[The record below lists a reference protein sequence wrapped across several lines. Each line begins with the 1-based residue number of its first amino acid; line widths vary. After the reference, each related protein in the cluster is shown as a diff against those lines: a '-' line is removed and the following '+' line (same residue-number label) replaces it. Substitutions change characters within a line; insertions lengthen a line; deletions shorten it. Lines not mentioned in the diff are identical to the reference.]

1 MLRTLKLHFHLLYL
15 FFSNI
20 YHRFVMFLIVQ
31 LICKKGW
38 VESLISEP
46 VRLLLQRCNTCRF
59 AVCLET
65 REAFITA
72 IWGYLKTSYFSDL
85 AMMLTEPEA
94 RDLWTVKG
102 PHRVWIGM
110 YREPW
115 RWSDNRNSSF
125 KNWGD
130 GQPNNHLAVQYC
142 VFLNL
147 DYTWGDADCT
157 KMNLL
162 NVQAQSQ

>member
-46 VRLLLQRCNTCRF
+46 RTFVLIQKAMNWTDAREYCRNHH
-59 AVCLET
+59 T
-65 REAFITA
+65 
-72 IWGYLKTSYFSDL
+72 DL

-94 RDLWTVKG
+94 RDLGTVKG

-125 KNWGD
+125 KNWRD
-130 GQPNNHLAVQYC
+130 GQPNNYLAVQYC

-147 DYTWGDADCT
+147 DYTWWDADCT
-157 KMNLL
+157 KMPSVRMQNI
-162 NVQAQSQ
+162 QSSGSGRRNSG